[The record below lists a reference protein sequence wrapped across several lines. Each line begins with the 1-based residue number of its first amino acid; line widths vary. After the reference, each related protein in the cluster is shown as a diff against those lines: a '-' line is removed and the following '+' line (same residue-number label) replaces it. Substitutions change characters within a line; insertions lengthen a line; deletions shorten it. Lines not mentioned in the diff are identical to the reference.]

1 MTYADKRY
9 ISIARKNELYHHDRE
24 MDQLRLK
31 IEQLSRCVAWEIKQH
46 QDRIKELQTLED
58 ALNNGESKKTP
69 PVRLTLKPIS
79 DTEHEQQ
86 RSKGEKV
93 ETKRRR
99 NHRPT
104 QDESTELVG

>member
-9 ISIARKNELYHHDRE
+9 ITIARKNELYHHDRE

-31 IEQLSRCVAWEIKQH
+31 IEQLSRCVAWELKQH
-46 QDRIKELQTLED
+46 QDRIKELQALED
-58 ALNNGESKKTP
+58 ALNKGEVHKAA

-86 RSKGEKV
+86 QSQREKV

-99 NHRPT
+99 NHRQT
-104 QDESTELVG
+104 QDESTELVS